1 MHCCSI
7 SRALTAVIA
16 WVVFRENVDS
26 QVFLGMVAIV
36 AGGTLLSWTPG
47 GAGVPVGAL
56 LIVGACLCWAVDN
69 NLTRKVAANDAMV
82 IACAKGLIAG
92 PVNIG
97 IALATG
103 ATLPAVPVTAAAM
116 LTKPAVTGSASCC
129 SSSHCVISAARA
141 GAYFSIAPLFGVVLS
156 LLIWP
161 ALPPATFWIA
171 AVLMALGIWLHVR
184 ERHEHAR
191 TSHSSTRIGIGTT
204 NITSMRT
211 ILRTSNEPHRMHA
224 SADHAQPRA
233 FSDIHHRH
241 RH

>member
-1 MHCCSI
+1 M
-7 SRALTAVIA
+7 LTAVIA

-47 GAGVPVGAL
+47 AGVPVGAL

-69 NLTRKVAANDAMV
+69 NPDPQGGRKRCDGHRVRE
-82 IACAKGLIAG
+82 GLIAG

-116 LTKPAVTGSASCC
+116 LTARRLRDQPRC
-129 SSSHCVISAARA
+129 SSSHCVISAART

-161 ALPPATFWIA
+161 
-171 AVLMALGIWLHVR
+171 R
-184 ERHEHAR
+184 CR
-191 TSHSSTRIGIGTT
+191 
-204 NITSMRT
+204 
-211 ILRTSNEPHRMHA
+211 
-224 SADHAQPRA
+224 PRR
-233 FSDIHHRH
+233 SGSRPC
-241 RH
+241 